1 MTSTF
6 QARCITLL
14 TILVIGLSVLSWRLV
29 QIQLVDRQR
38 YAESSRKAFHRIE
51 KLPAARG
58 MIVDSREE
66 PIAKSIP
73 VSTLFLDRNHL
84 IDPKLAS
91 YGVACKELSATDGW
105 EQLDSETR
113 KRQVVSLRGEILE
126 RDTGDEIVR
135 KHKDYAVSVL
145 ARPLGMKRAELM
157 AKIENGKGKSMWFPL
172 VKDMPDDVAEGL
184 RETITRNFLQGFEF
198 QNSSKRWY
206 SSPNLAT
213 HLIGFTGEKEMP
225 NEKGKLEAKV
235 VGRFGIE
242 AAMQESLA
250 GRDGWRQHHRDARGL
265 VVPGNSGS
273 LLPPRAGLNV
283 QLTID
288 MGLQAIIE
296 EEMEACLAEFKSERG
311 AVILMNPKNGE
322 ILAMASRPHFDLNHR
337 KDIAQNGFN
346 FATQAIYEPGSTFKI
361 IATGAAINEGIAKPT
376 TQIFCHNGLYAEGG
390 FTVPDHHPYGS
401 LTLEGVL
408 AKSSNI
414 GAYKFA
420 KQLGSKRFYDYVSRW
435 GFGHKTG
442 VMLGGESSGIAR
454 NTNNPVDF
462 SRASYGY
469 ALNVTPLQMACAYA
483 VIGGDGRLLKPKI
496 VKSLVAN
503 DGTVVETFPDEE
515 VCRVLKPET
524 ARQMREAMIKTIE
537 PGGTATLAAVP
548 GYKVSGKTGTAKRH
562 NPNGSGYL
570 NNSYT
575 VSFAGMM
582 PAHDPA
588 FVGVVVID
596 DPKTTKVSRYGGTI
610 AAPAFGRIA
619 ARAAT
624 YLNLP
629 PTEPVNPSLS
639 KVVKP

>member
-1 MTSTF
+1 
-6 QARCITLL
+6 
-14 TILVIGLSVLSWRLV
+14 
-29 QIQLVDRQR
+29 
-38 YAESSRKAFHRIE
+38 
-51 KLPAARG
+51 
-58 MIVDSREE
+58 
-66 PIAKSIP
+66 
-73 VSTLFLDRNHL
+73 
-84 IDPKLAS
+84 
-91 YGVACKELSATDGW
+91 
-105 EQLDSETR
+105 
-113 KRQVVSLRGEILE
+113 
-126 RDTGDEIVR
+126 
-135 KHKDYAVSVL
+135 
-145 ARPLGMKRAELM
+145 
-157 AKIENGKGKSMWFPL
+157 
-172 VKDMPDDVAEGL
+172 
-184 RETITRNFLQGFEF
+184 
-198 QNSSKRWY
+198 
-206 SSPNLAT
+206 
-213 HLIGFTGEKEMP
+213 
-225 NEKGKLEAKV
+225 
-235 VGRFGIE
+235 
-242 AAMQESLA
+242 
-250 GRDGWRQHHRDARGL
+250 
-265 VVPGNSGS
+265 
-273 LLPPRAGLNV
+273 
-283 QLTID
+283 
-288 MGLQAIIE
+288 MGLQAIVE
-296 EEMEACLAEFKSERG
+296 EEMDACLAKFQSERG

-361 IATGAAINEGIAKPT
+361 IATGAAINEGLAKPT
-376 TQIFCHNGLYAEGG
+376 TQVFCHNGLYVEGSNK
-390 FTVPDHHPYGS
+390 VPDHHPYGS

-420 KQLGSKRFYDYVSRW
+420 KMIGSKRFYDYVQRW
-435 GFGHKTG
+435 GFGRKTG
-442 VMLGGESSGIAR
+442 ICLNGESSGIAR
-454 NTNNPVDF
+454 NTNNIVDF

-469 ALNVTPLQMACAYA
+469 ALNVTPLQMASAYS

-503 DGTVVETFPDEE
+503 DGTVVEIFPEE
-515 VCRVLKPET
+515 EICRVLKPET

-619 ARAAT
+619 ERAAT

-629 PTEPVNPSLS
+629 PTEPVNPSLT
-639 KVVKP
+639 KVAKP

>member
-1 MTSTF
+1 VTSTF

-73 VSTLFLDRNHL
+73 VSTLFLDRKHL
-84 IDPKLAS
+84 LDPKLAS

-105 EQLDSETR
+105 DQLDSDTR

-126 RDTGDEIVR
+126 RDTGDEILR

-157 AKIENGKGKSMWFPL
+157 AKIKNGKGNWFPL

-225 NEKGKLEAKV
+225 NENGKLEAKV
-235 VGRFGIE
+235 IGRFGIE
-242 AAMQESLA
+242 AAMQEYLA

-288 MGLQAIIE
+288 MGLQAIVE
-296 EEMEACLAEFKSERG
+296 EEMEACLEEFKSERG
-311 AVILMNPKNGE
+311 AVILMDPKNGD

-361 IATGAAINEGIAKPT
+361 IATGAAINEGLAKPT
-376 TQIFCHNGLYAEGG
+376 TQVFCHNGMYVEGSNK
-390 FTVPDHHPYGS
+390 VPDHHPYGS

-408 AKSSNI
+408 SKSSNI

-420 KQLGSKRFYDYVSRW
+420 KIIGSKRFYDYVSRW
-435 GFGHKTG
+435 GFGRKTG
-442 VMLGGESSGIAR
+442 IMLGGESSGIAR
-454 NTNNPVDF
+454 NTNNSVDF

-503 DGTVVETFPDEE
+503 DGTVVETFLDEE
-515 VCRVLKPET
+515 VCRVLNPET

-639 KVVKP
+639 KVAKP

>member
-84 IDPKLAS
+84 LDPKLAS

-105 EQLDSETR
+105 DQLDSDTR

-135 KHKDYAVSVL
+135 KQKEYAVSVL

-157 AKIENGKGKSMWFPL
+157 EKIENGKGKSMWFPL
-172 VKDMPDDVAEGL
+172 YKDMPDDVAEGL

-242 AAMQESLA
+242 SAMQESLA

-288 MGLQAIIE
+288 MGLQAIVE

-376 TQIFCHNGLYAEGG
+376 TQIFCHNGLYSEGG

>member
-1 MTSTF
+1 VTSTF

-14 TILVIGLSVLSWRLV
+14 TILVIGLSVLAWRLV

-105 EQLDSETR
+105 DQLDSDTR

-157 AKIENGKGKSMWFPL
+157 EKIENGKGKSMWFPL
-172 VKDMPDDVAEGL
+172 YKDMPDDVAEGL

-242 AAMQESLA
+242 SAMQEYLA

-288 MGLQAIIE
+288 MGLQAIVE
-296 EEMEACLAEFKSERG
+296 EEMEACLSEFKSERG

>member
-1 MTSTF
+1 VISPF

-29 QIQLVDRQR
+29 QIQLVDRKR

-51 KLPAARG
+51 KLPAVRG

-73 VSTLFLDRNHL
+73 VSTLFIDCKHLD
-84 IDPKLAS
+84 DPKQAS
-91 YGVACKELSATDGW
+91 YGVACKEASAVAGW
-105 EQLDSETR
+105 EHLDSAAR
-113 KRQVVSLRGEILE
+113 RRQIVSLRGEILE
-126 RDTGDEIVR
+126 RDTADEIVR
-135 KHKDYAVSVL
+135 KQKEYAVGVL

-157 AKIENGKGKSMWFPL
+157 AKIENGKGNWFPL
-172 VKDMPDDVAEGL
+172 VKDLPDDMAEVL
-184 RETITRNFLQGFEF
+184 RETIDRHYLQGFEF
-198 QNSSKRWY
+198 QNSIKRWY
-206 SSPNLAT
+206 TSPNLAT
-213 HLIGFTGEKEMP
+213 HLIGYTGELETT
-225 NEKGKLEAKV
+225 NDGGKIERQV
-235 VGRFGIE
+235 VGRSGIE
-242 AAMQESLA
+242 QAMQEHLA
-250 GRDGWRQHHRDARGL
+250 GRDGWRQHRRDARGL
-265 VVPGNSGS
+265 VVPGNSAS

-283 QLTID
+283 KLTID
-288 MGLQAIIE
+288 MGLQAIVE
-296 EEMEACLAEFKSERG
+296 EEMEACLTEFQSERG
-311 AVILMNPKNGE
+311 AIILMNPKNGE

-337 KDIAQNGFN
+337 KDIVQNGFN

-361 IATGAAINEGIAKPT
+361 IATAAAINEGIAKPSS
-376 TQIFCHNGLYAEGG
+376 QVFCHNGKYFENG
-390 FTVPDHHPYGS
+390 FEVPDHHPYGY

-435 GFGHKTG
+435 GFGRKTG
-442 VMLGGESSGIAR
+442 IMLGSESSGIAR
-454 NTNNPVDF
+454 NTNNSVDF

-469 ALNVTPLQMACAYA
+469 ALNVTPLQMACAYS
-483 VIGGDGRLLKPKI
+483 VIGGDGRLFKPKI

-503 DGTVVETFPDEE
+503 DGTVVETFSDEE

-524 ARQMREAMIKTIE
+524 AKQMREAMIKTVE

-548 GYKVSGKTGTAKRH
+548 GYKVSGKTGTARRH

-570 NNSYT
+570 NNSHT

-582 PAHDPA
+582 PAQDPA
-588 FVGVVVID
+588 FVGIVVID
-596 DPKTTKVSRYGGTI
+596 DPKTTKVTRYGGTI
-610 AAPAFGRIA
+610 AAPTFGRIA

-629 PTEPVNPSLS
+629 RTEPVNPSLT
-639 KVVKP
+639 KVATP

>member
-1 MTSTF
+1 M
-6 QARCITLL
+6 
-14 TILVIGLSVLSWRLV
+14 IGLSVLSWRLV
-29 QIQLVDRQR
+29 QIQLVNRHR

-51 KLPAARG
+51 KLPAVRG
-58 MIVDSREE
+58 MIVDCREE

-73 VSTLFLDRNHL
+73 VSTLYLDRNHL
-84 IDPKLAS
+84 LDPKQAS
-91 YGVACKELSATDGW
+91 YGVACKEASAVDGW
-105 EQLDSETR
+105 NRLDSDAR
-113 KRQVVSLRGEILE
+113 KRKVVSQRGEILE

-135 KHKDYAVSVL
+135 KHMDYAVSVL

-157 AKIENGKGKSMWFPL
+157 EKIQNGKGKWFPL
-172 VKDMPDDVAEGL
+172 AKDLPDDVAEGL
-184 RETITRNFLQGFEF
+184 RETIARNFLQGFEF
-198 QNSSKRWY
+198 QNSIKRWY
-206 SSPNLAT
+206 TSSDLAT
-213 HLIGFTGEKEMP
+213 HLIGFTGEVEQL
-225 NEKGKLEAKV
+225 NEEGKIEAKV

-242 AAMQESLA
+242 AAMQEYLA

-288 MGLQAIIE
+288 MGLQSIVE
-296 EEMEACLAEFKSERG
+296 EEMETCLAEFKSERG

-322 ILAMASRPHFDLNHR
+322 VLAMASRPHFDLNHR
-337 KDIAQNGFN
+337 EGIAQNGFN

-361 IATGAAINEGIAKPT
+361 VATAAAINEGRAKPT
-376 TQIFCHNGLYAEGG
+376 TQVFCHNGMYVEGG
-390 FTVPDHHPYGS
+390 NKVPDHHSFGNLS
-401 LTLEGVL
+401 LEGVL

-420 KQLGSKRFYDYVSRW
+420 KMLGPKRFYDYVERW
-435 GFGHKTG
+435 GFGRKTG
-442 VMLGGESSGIAR
+442 ISLGGESSGIAR
-454 NTNNPVDF
+454 NTNNIVDF

-469 ALNVTPLQMACAYA
+469 ALNVTPLQMACAYS

-503 DGTVVETFPDEE
+503 DGTVVENFPEVE

-524 ARQMREAMIKTIE
+524 ARQMREAMIKAVE

-582 PAHDPA
+582 PADDPA

-596 DPKTTKVSRYGGTI
+596 DPKTNKVSRYGGTI

-619 ARAAT
+619 KRAAT

-629 PTEPVNPSLS
+629 PTEPVNPSLT
-639 KVVKP
+639 KVAKP